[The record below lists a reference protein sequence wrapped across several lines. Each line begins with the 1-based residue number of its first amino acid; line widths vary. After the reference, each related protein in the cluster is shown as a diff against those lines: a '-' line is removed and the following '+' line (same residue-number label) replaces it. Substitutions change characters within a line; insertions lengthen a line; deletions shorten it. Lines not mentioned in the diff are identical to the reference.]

1 MSADGTY
8 ILAKS
13 DLSQI
18 FTVLKSFRSNSGNPE
33 TPFAN
38 PDRVRNGNGFQGF
51 LFYSQTIKTQRTAG
65 STKRCDAV
73 FQFSA
78 ADTLTDCQLFLTAG
92 KILCLVRI
100 SSF

>member
-38 PDRVRNGNGFQGF
+38 PDRVRNGDM
-51 LFYSQTIKTQRTAG
+51 LPIW
-65 STKRCDAV
+65 
-73 FQFSA
+73 
-78 ADTLTDCQLFLTAG
+78 
-92 KILCLVRI
+92 
-100 SSF
+100 